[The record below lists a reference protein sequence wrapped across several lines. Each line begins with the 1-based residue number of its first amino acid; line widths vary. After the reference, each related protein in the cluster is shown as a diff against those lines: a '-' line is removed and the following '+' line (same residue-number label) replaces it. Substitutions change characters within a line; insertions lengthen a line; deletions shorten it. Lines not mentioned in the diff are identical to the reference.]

1 MWLLIAYSFL
11 SRWKPQIIRPLL
23 DNITFPKCIKW
34 HIKQATWKL
43 LLHFLS
49 MWLPL
54 NVMFIPYLLPFLP
67 FLCNVISLQNVITKL
82 HIVPSST
89 SILRNAFS
97 LLNAQISPTEK
108 TTNLTYRLTL
118 NLGFIWDLND
128 LKIKKYYFILSI
140 SIYRLPY

>member
-1 MWLLIAYSFL
+1 MKKIIRLLIAYPFL
-11 SRWKPQIIRPLL
+11 SHWKPQIIRPLL

-43 LLHFLS
+43 LLHFRS

-54 NVMFIPYLLPFLP
+54 NVMFIPLLLPFLP

-82 HIVPSST
+82 HIFPSST

-97 LLNAQISPTEK
+97 LLNAHISPTEQ
-108 TTNLTYRLTL
+108 TTNVTYRLTL
-118 NLGFIWDLND
+118 NLGFISDLSD
-128 LKIKKYYFILSI
+128 
-140 SIYRLPY
+140 